1 MLGDIKIRTEGEIAE
16 RTKRSSVAVGVAWT
30 PTREHLS
37 IEANKMKDKAGGFA
51 MSGQPGG
58 RDARVDVGGADM
70 GTL

>member
-1 MLGDIKIRTEGEIAE
+1 MLGNIKIRTEGEIAE

-30 PTREHLS
+30 PTRGHLS
-37 IEANKMKDKAGGFA
+37 IEANKMKGQAGGFA